1 MQFDGNNN
9 KVWKKAKQSP
19 LLGSAVAFMAVVVVM
34 SVASDTF
41 LTAGNLT
48 NLIRQGAVLSIAA
61 IGQTFVIITG
71 GIDLSVMMTNV

>member
-41 LTAGNLT
+41 FTAGNLT
-48 NLIRQGAVLSIAA
+48 NLIRQV
-61 IGQTFVIITG
+61 
-71 GIDLSVMMTNV
+71 